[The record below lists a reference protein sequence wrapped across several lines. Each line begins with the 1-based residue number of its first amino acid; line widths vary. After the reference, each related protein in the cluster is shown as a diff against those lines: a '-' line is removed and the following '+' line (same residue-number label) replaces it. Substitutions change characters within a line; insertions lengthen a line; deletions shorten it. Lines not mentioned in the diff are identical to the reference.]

1 MNNVLNQIIIPP
13 ETSFP
18 GSEPALTNVIDSI
31 PALVACI
38 DSNMVL
44 RYANYSFRTAF
55 AVEGNVS
62 GKSFPVVVGKQIF
75 NQVQRHMGKVL
86 VGERAEFKLSISTLP
101 DVQWLYTT
109 LSPEFDHRQRVKGF
123 VFHGYD
129 ITEKSRMENEE
140 RFKMMAD
147 LVDLVPLILWTT
159 DKSGEFNFLS
169 MRWEEVTGQPVSTGL
184 GKEWNRF
191 IHAEDRENIN
201 RSWSK
206 AFADRKTFEAK
217 FRLLNAA
224 GTYHVSYAHACPR
237 YTDAGEFTGYIGI
250 LQDISAEEKVK
261 SSLEKI
267 VLERTEDL
275 RTRNTA
281 LKEAECKLVEKN
293 AALEKINQQLASF
306 AHVASH
312 DLQEPLRKVQ
322 TFAAKVLEMDGDK
335 LSDKGKDLMRRVND
349 SSDRMRNLVR
359 HILESSETTTHHN
372 NDENVDLNSIV
383 NDVMEELEVKVAEKK
398 AKIENLGLP
407 KLKVVG
413 FQFHQLFLNLIGNA
427 LKFSKQD
434 SEPHLV
440 LKSEVVHS
448 SEIDAV
454 LSLVDGY
461 YHHIR
466 VSDNGIGF
474 KPEFSE
480 KIFDKF
486 HRLNGKNQYEGS
498 GLGLAI
504 CRKVVEDHNGKITA
518 EAGVDGGATFHIY
531 LPV

>member
-1 MNNVLNQIIIPP
+1 MNNVLNQVIVSP
-13 ETSFP
+13 ETSFSE
-18 GSEPALTNVIDSI
+18 SEPALKNVMDSI
-31 PALVACI
+31 PALVAYI
-38 DSNMVL
+38 DSNMFL
-44 RYANYSFRTAF
+44 RYANDSFATAF
-55 AVEGNVS
+55 AAEGSVS

-86 VGERAEFKLSISTLP
+86 VGKRAEFKLSISTLS

-109 LSPEFDHRQRVKGF
+109 LSPDFDHRHRVKGF

-129 ITEKSRMENEE
+129 ITEKSRVENEE
-140 RFKMMAD
+140 RFKMMA
-147 LVDLVPLILWTT
+147 DLVPLILWTT

-169 MRWEEVTGQPVSTGL
+169 TRWEEVTGQPVSTGL
-184 GKEWNRF
+184 GKEWSRL
-191 IHAEDRENIN
+191 IHTEDRENIN
-201 RSWSK
+201 RSWMK

-217 FRLLNAA
+217 FRLLTAA
-224 GTYHVSYAHACPR
+224 GTYQVSYAHACPR
-237 YTDAGEFTGYIGI
+237 YTEAGEFAGYIGI
-250 LQDISAEEKVK
+250 LQDISVEEKVK

-275 RTRNTA
+275 RKRNTA
-281 LKEAECKLVEKN
+281 LKEAERKLVEKN

-349 SSDRMRNLVR
+349 SSDRMRSLVR
-359 HILESSETTTHHN
+359 HILESSETTAHHN
-372 NDENVDLNSIV
+372 SNESVDLNSVV
-383 NDVMEELEVKVAEKK
+383 NDVMDELEVKVAEKK

-407 KLKVVG
+407 KLKVVR

-427 LKFSKQD
+427 LKFCKKD
-434 SEPHLV
+434 SEPRLV
-440 LKSEVVHS
+440 LRSEVAHR
-448 SEIDAV
+448 SEINAG
-454 LSLVDGY
+454 LSLADGY
-461 YHHIR
+461 YHHIQ

-486 HRLNGKNQYEGS
+486 LRLNGKNQYEGS

-518 EAGVDGGATFHIY
+518 EAGVNAGATFHIY